1 MRRYEQDMSNIES
14 PCCMR
19 IRGLGR
25 QCECPTQKWRPRHK
39 HGKGLSHVEYYH
51 LRRPRR
57 ARALD
62 KGRRPR
68 RDDRRGALGHLRL
81 RRRRSRGAGCRRVDP
96 CRQMRL
102 RVRRHRVRPAEEARS
117 AGRRLRRRRGLEDD
131 QALGRPQ
138 EEERPQR
145 RGVPGPHAV
154 GRQRRGGVGSRRRVR
169 GGPRPGPAPSTT
181 PART

>member
-1 MRRYEQDMSNIES
+1 
-14 PCCMR
+14 MR

-57 ARALD
+57 ARAIH

-68 RDDRRGALGHLRL
+68 RDDRRGPLGHFRL
-81 RRRRSRGAGCRRVDP
+81 RRGSRRRVGEVAGP
-96 CRQMRL
+96 CREMRL

-131 QALGRPQ
+131 QAPGRPQ

-154 GRQRRGGVGSRRRVR
+154 GGQRRGGCGFPTTGARR
-169 GGPRPGPAPSTT
+169 PATCPAPSTT

>member
-1 MRRYEQDMSNIES
+1 
-14 PCCMR
+14 MR

-25 QCECPTQKWRPRHK
+25 QCECLIQKWRPRHK

-57 ARALD
+57 ARAIH

-68 RDDRRGALGHLRL
+68 RDDRRGQNGRLRL
-81 RRRRSRGAGCRRVDP
+81 RRRRGRRVGGIPRP
-96 CRQMRL
+96 CREVRL
-102 RVRRHRVRPAEEARS
+102 RVGRDRVRPAEEARG
-117 AGRRLRRRRGLEDD
+117 AGRRLRRRRGAQDD
-131 QALGRPQ
+131 QAQRRQ
-138 EEERPQR
+138 AEEERPKR

-154 GRQRRGGVGSRRRVR
+154 GGQRRGGAGARRRVR
-169 GGPRPGPAPSTT
+169 GGARPGARWTT